1 MAMGIVWT
9 GLVLASLVFAALG
22 GRVDATAQ
30 AAIEGAGSAVKLCI
44 SLAGAVCLWSGVM
57 ELMRRSGL
65 LGGLTKLLR
74 PALAR
79 LFPSAGKSP
88 EIAGALS
95 LNVSANLLGLG
106 NAATP
111 AGIRAARLLVSG
123 ETATDGLC
131 RLVVLNTAS
140 IQLIPLTVCVFIGI
154 YLIATGAAKPFDIL
168 PAVWLSSAAALAVG
182 LLAER
187 LMRRRPR

>member
-1 MAMGIVWT
+1 MGMVWT
-9 GLVLASLVFAALG
+9 ALALVSLVFAALT
-22 GRVDATAQ
+22 GRLDDTAK
-30 AAIEGAGSAVKLCI
+30 AALDGAGSAVKLCL

-65 LGGLTKLLR
+65 LRGLTRLLR
-74 PALAR
+74 PLLAR
-79 LFPSAGKSP
+79 LFPSARGNS
-88 EIAGALS
+88 ETADALA

-111 AGIRAARLLVSG
+111 AGIRAARLLADG

-140 IQLIPLTVCVFIGI
+140 IQLIPLTVCA
-154 YLIATGAAKPFDIL
+154 LRAEAGAARPFDIL
-168 PAVWLSSAAALAVG
+168 PAVWLSSVCALAVG
-182 LLAER
+182 LGAER
-187 LMRRRPR
+187 LFGKKRR

>member
-1 MAMGIVWT
+1 MAMGILWT
-9 GLVLASLVFAALG
+9 ALALVSLVFAALT
-22 GRVDATAQ
+22 GRLDETAK
-30 AAIEGAGSAVKLCI
+30 AALDGAGSAVTLCV

-65 LGGLTKLLR
+65 LAGLTRLLR
-74 PALAR
+74 PALTR
-79 LFPSAGKSP
+79 LFPAARGNSETAD
-88 EIAGALS
+88 ALA

-111 AGIRAARLLVSG
+111 AGIRAARLLADG

-140 IQLIPLTVCVFIGI
+140 IQLIPLTVCV
-154 YLIATGAAKPFDIL
+154 LRAGAGA
-168 PAVWLSSAAALAVG
+168 
-182 LLAER
+182 
-187 LMRRRPR
+187 